1 MAGSEIWDQ
10 FISHCGSFQESH
22 GSKEQIPLF
31 VPVTRRYRL
40 QSAAHRRNPKG
51 GSPQRSQSS
60 RRRAGGFLSV
70 VSVRSVV
77 DLFFDEAF
85 GDPEITIVFHDADT
99 GI

>member
-1 MAGSEIWDQ
+1 M
-10 FISHCGSFQESH
+10 
-22 GSKEQIPLF
+22 
-31 VPVTRRYRL
+31 
-40 QSAAHRRNPKG
+40 
-51 GSPQRSQSS
+51 
-60 RRRAGGFLSV
+60 

>member
-40 QSAAHRRNPKG
+40 QRGYK
-51 GSPQRSQSS
+51 
-60 RRRAGGFLSV
+60 RRAK
-70 VSVRSVV
+70 
-77 DLFFDEAF
+77 DEAF
-85 GDPEITIVFHDADT
+85 GDPEITVVFHDADT